1 MSTSSELLVEALQ
14 HVVYSG
20 TDSLASKVVAATALV
35 EAEAVGSEALKA
47 AKDSIVYAKEA
58 RTFEFE
64 ELVDGNHFDTSGV
77 LFGIGTGFTMNE
89 YSNPSVSK
97 AVHVQFSEDANNVSF
112 TSISTPPACVAPP
125 S

>member
-47 AKDSIVYAKEA
+47 VGSEVYAKEA